1 MLPTIYRKYVYH
13 IIIMPYWII
22 HTVLLHIPPLPY
34 SRNSSVKI
42 HGCRWPVL
50 WCGCSPWHSRL
61 HTHGCPSCHFGAMP
75 FEYSM
80 KHHETIEHK
89 LPWCLLC
96 KSHTDP
102 IQPIAPC
109 RVLIILT
116 QESHGV
122 IAKRVGPGARLVGSS
137 SYLGVPITISVQ
149 GKQFSY
155 MWPFMLDVALETA
168 KTAANTW

>member
-1 MLPTIYRKYVYH
+1 MLPTIYRKYVN
-13 IIIMPYWII
+13 IIIILKWTI

-50 WCGCSPWHSRL
+50 WCGCSPWHRRL
-61 HTHGCPSCHFGAMP
+61 HTHGCPSCHFGAMR

-80 KHHETIEHK
+80 KHHETIEQK
-89 LPWCLLC
+89 WPWCLLC

-109 RVLIILT
+109 LVLIILT

-122 IAKRVGPGARLVGSS
+122 TAKRVGPRGPIGGFKQLLGCSYHDLCAREAVFSHVAFHAWCGSEDCKN
-137 SYLGVPITISVQ
+137 GC
-149 GKQFSY
+149 
-155 MWPFMLDVALETA
+155 
-168 KTAANTW
+168 